1 MSLPLNR
8 NKKDTTVIEMMT
20 TATEVSKVWVGCI
33 GCYNEGNLVGKWMDA
48 DQVEEAWESDGG
60 LNSAVCTKPLH
71 EEWRI
76 HDYDGPIASC
86 YSEEHPSI
94 GELTSVMEML
104 DEDPDYA
111 VSVMVLRDR
120 YGEVTAEKL
129 YDVGDEVIHI
139 GFRSDLKDYFMG
151 WAYDV
156 GYMKEGHP
164 MESYIDWEHFAQNCM
179 HDYSEYEYDGS
190 LYIVPNY

>member
-1 MSLPLNR
+1 MTAEEME
-8 NKKDTTVIEMMT
+8 DTI
-20 TATEVSKVWVGCI
+20 SQGQ
-33 GCYNEGNLVGKWMDA
+33 NL
-48 DQVEEAWESDGG
+48 
-60 LNSAVCTKPLH
+60 LRAVCTKPQC

-94 GELTSVMEML
+94 EELTSVMEML

-139 GFRSDLKDYFMG
+139 GFRSDLKDYFME
-151 WAYDV
+151 WAYDA
-156 GYMKEGHP
+156 GYMKQGHP

-179 HDYSEYEYDGS
+179 YDYSEYEYNGS